1 MTAIT
6 IEIVPVGRGS
16 QDEWSGMLYEVRAP
30 RGYNFDGQHVYIE
43 CGKRA
48 ANEMAAMLELT
59 KCEVDCECGE
69 GE

>member
-1 MTAIT
+1 MFDATA
-6 IEIVPVGRGS
+6 
-16 QDEWSGMLYEVRAP
+16 A
-30 RGYNFDGQHVYIE
+30 
-43 CGKRA
+43 A